1 VTPTPG
7 TTETPL
13 DLRRTGFGPA
23 PDAAAVRDGAGIARV
38 PTPFGPPAWLLTRQ
52 ADVRRMLGDADTF
65 ANGWTPEDLPE
76 DPAGDDGAV
85 RRDPRQLSGDRTGNL
100 LSLDPP
106 EHTRLRRMLAGEF
119 TVRRMRRLEPRIVE
133 IVDDHLDALERSGPP
148 ADLVAQYALPIPSL
162 VICELLGV
170 PPADQAEFQERTSAQ
185 LDTGLSEERRVTLA
199 AEALAYMQTL
209 VARARRNPGE
219 DLIGMLLREHPDDLT
234 PDELVGIANLLLVA
248 GHETTANMLGLGT
261 LALLRHPE
269 QLARVRDDDDAVAPA
284 VEELMRWLSIVSS
297 GSPRLALR
305 DVEIEGA
312 TIHRGDLV
320 VFNLPTANR
329 DPAVVDDPER
339 LDITRDGP
347 PHVAFGHGVHHCLGA
362 PLARMEMRIAFPALL
377 RRFPTLHLA
386 IGDDEVA
393 WATRHAIHGLE
404 RLPVAW

>member
-1 VTPTPG
+1 VTPSTG
-7 TTETPL
+7 TPL
-13 DLRRTGFGPA
+13 DLRRTDFGPA
-23 PDAAAVRDGAGIARV
+23 PDAEALREGAGIARV

-52 ADVRRMLGDADTF
+52 ADVRRMLGDADSF
-65 ANGWTPEDLPE
+65 ANGWTPEDL
-76 DPAGDDGAV
+76 AGDV
-85 RRDPRQLSGDRTGNL
+85 RRDPRQLSGDRSGNL

-133 IVDDHLDALERSGPP
+133 IVDEHLDALERTGPP
-148 ADLVAQYALPIPSL
+148 ADLVAGYALPIPSL

-170 PPADQAEFQERTSAQ
+170 PAGDQAEFQARTSAQ
-185 LDTGLSEERRVTLA
+185 LDIGLPEERRVALA
-199 AEALAYMQTL
+199 AEALAYMQDL
-209 VARARRNPGE
+209 VARARRAPGE
-219 DLIGMLLREHPDDLT
+219 DLIGMLIREHSDDLT
-234 PDELVGIANLLLVA
+234 NDELVGIANLLLVA

-269 QLARVRDDDDAVAPA
+269 QLARIRDDDEAVPPA
-284 VEELMRWLSIVSS
+284 VEELLRWLSIVSS

-305 DVEIEGA
+305 DVEIAGE
-312 TIHRGDLV
+312 TIRRGDLV

-329 DPAVVDDPER
+329 DPAVVDDPDR
-339 LDITRDGP
+339 FDITRESP
-347 PHVAFGHGVHHCLGA
+347 PHIAFGHGVHHCLGA

-386 IGDDEVA
+386 VPDDEIA
-393 WATRHAIHGLE
+393 WATQHAIHGLE